1 MYLIFFFAER
11 KDDDRFYLMKDK
23 EHVSDS
29 SKETLCF
36 VDDCSIACFDL
47 SEHRMFILLS
57 GCLIFI

>member
-1 MYLIFFFAER
+1 MYLIFFCR

-57 GCLIFI
+57 ECLIFI